1 MAEAVSGL
9 TGSLQGTVTG
19 LGNKGM
25 QWLDSIFPPESRAKA
40 MNAITKFSSEKPQLA
55 VRVPHS
61 HFYLLFSHSLRYSPP
76 YDPVTIHH

>member
-9 TGSLQGTVTG
+9 TGQLQGTITG

-40 MNAITKFSSEKPQLA
+40 VNAITKFSSEKPMLA
-55 VRVPHS
+55 VRPFALFPHS
-61 HFYLLFSHSLRYSPP
+61 HTSNSSP
-76 YDPVTIHH
+76 

>member
-55 VRVPHS
+55 VSALMLPS
-61 HFYLLFSHSLRYSPP
+61 SMLFSVL
-76 YDPVTIHH
+76 